1 MAKKMSNRAAH
12 LTQYQF
18 KPGTTPNPKGKAAG
32 TRDRLGRKFIADLLR
47 AYEEP
52 VVLTDSEGRPRL
64 DAEGKPIVVTGFDG
78 LVELRMT
85 KPEVFYNLMV
95 RLVPQ
100 HLIHERDDGPTL
112 LDALAVL
119 DEKKTIEQVLGE
131 EDGEEETGGIDG
143 ANGGGP
149 RGAPSPRY

>member
-32 TRDRLGRKFIADLLR
+32 TRDRLGRRFIADLLR

-52 VVLTDSEGRPRL
+52 VVLTDSEERPRL

-78 LVELRMT
+78 LVELRQNR
-85 KPEVFYNLMV
+85 PEVFLPV
-95 RLVPQ
+95 EP
-100 HLIHERDDGPTL
+100 HERWPR
-112 LDALAVL
+112 LAIQRQ
-119 DEKKTIEQVLGE
+119 DR
-131 EDGEEETGGIDG
+131 
-143 ANGGGP
+143 P
-149 RGAPSPRY
+149 